1 MATFVYLEK
10 TDETVT
16 SCREVG
22 KPALYP
28 LAQRREECHSH
39 RTWYSVK
46 EECDRSLK
54 FAPLNHPRGQS
65 INHSF
70 TNSYAFAFKHR
81 VSWIFN

>member
-28 LAQRREECHSH
+28 LDQRREECHLVN
-39 RTWYSVK
+39 TFDLGVNG
-46 EECDRSLK
+46 C
-54 FAPLNHPRGQS
+54 
-65 INHSF
+65 
-70 TNSYAFAFKHR
+70 
-81 VSWIFN
+81 

>member
-28 LAQRREECHSH
+28 LDQRREECH
-39 RTWYSVK
+39 
-46 EECDRSLK
+46 
-54 FAPLNHPRGQS
+54 FRGWS
-65 INHSF
+65 MKRNRLMI
-70 TNSYAFAFKHR
+70 
-81 VSWIFN
+81 VSPNFLIKL

>member
-28 LAQRREECHSH
+28 LDQRREECHVC
-39 RTWYSVK
+39 YESV
-46 EECDRSLK
+46 
-54 FAPLNHPRGQS
+54 G
-65 INHSF
+65 
-70 TNSYAFAFKHR
+70 
-81 VSWIFN
+81 